1 MINSLKSPLHLLAA
15 SLLVG
20 GLSFA
25 SVASAI
31 QIEVQP
37 DGDVPDQTDVKM
49 DVAETDTIGDIK
61 GRLETTDAGYPPE
74 MQHLY
79 LGDKELKDDEKIK
92 DLGIKEGDVLVLKL
106 R

>member
-1 MINSLKSPLHLLAA
+1 MISSLKSPLRLLAA

-37 DGDVPDQTDVKM
+37 DGDAPDQPDVKM

-61 GRLETTDAGYPPE
+61 SRLETTDAGYPPE
-74 MQHLY
+74 IQVLY
-79 LGDKELKDDEKIK
+79 LRGNELKDDAQIK
-92 DLGIKEGDVLVLKL
+92 DLDIKEGDVLVLKL